1 MKYYRFPDTKLFKI
15 GFFLFLL
22 TLQMISRSAMIPS
35 AFDIFYPT
43 YFATIDL
50 ILVMGILFLAVN
62 RKRIKEVFT
71 DNRMIAVICI
81 VVFLL
86 TVMIAKQDYQAI
98 YISIM
103 LYMLFAVFVNYFM
116 PMQEAAGY
124 YVALMCLL
132 GAWTLVGSFLLKP
145 LVEAGMIACHTFKAI
160 NGWSMY
166 NFGLTFTSYLNDAQV
181 ETMRAFGVFR
191 EPGLFQIFL
200 FIAIQLNNY
209 TVQWKK
215 SWHMWAVNVVLFS
228 ALMVTFATG
237 GVLALGLYI
246 VFLFFD
252 KKLYKNKWLCLA
264 AIVSVAVGAVMILTA
279 LMKGGVLAVELVG
292 MVEKLFTDNES
303 IRDRVGSIFVNA
315 EHFLNHPIVGEKM
328 STVVYS
334 IASNTTSSAIMF
346 AGFGVVGGCLH
357 VASWVALAWKKE
369 RSMVMNLILMVI
381 LFIPFNT
388 QNVVH
393 DMFFWL
399 FPVMALVEKGL
410 PVLLEFVN
418 KRKV

>member
-1 MKYYRFPDTKLFKI
+1 MKYYRFPDTKLFRA

-22 TLQMISRSAMIPS
+22 VLQMITRSAMIPS

-43 YFATIDL
+43 YFASIG
-50 ILVMGILFLAVN
+50 LVFALGILFLIVN
-62 RKRIKEVFT
+62 RKQLKEIIT
-71 DNRMIAVICI
+71 DRRMVAAIGI
-81 VVFLL
+81 VVLL
-86 TVMIAKQDYQAI
+86 LSLMVIKQDYQAV

-103 LYMLFAVFVNYFM
+103 FYMLVAVLINYFM
-116 PMQEAAGY
+116 PMQEAAAY
-124 YVALMCLL
+124 YVALMLL
-132 GAWTLVGSFLLKP
+132 LSIWTLVGSFILKP
-145 LVEAGMIACHTFKAI
+145 LVEASVITCHTFKAI
-160 NGWSMY
+160 NSWSMY
-166 NFGLTFTSYLNDAQV
+166 NFGLTFTSYLNDAQE

-209 TVQWKK
+209 TVAWKK
-215 SWHMWAVNVVLFS
+215 DWLMWAANAVLF
-228 ALMVTFATG
+228 ATLLVTFATG

-246 VFLFFD
+246 MFLFFD
-252 KKLYKNKWLCLA
+252 KGLYKNKWICLA
-264 AIVSVAVGAVMILTA
+264 AVICVAAGTVLVVIS
-279 LMKGGVLAVELVG
+279 LMQGGVLAVELVA
-292 MVEKLFTDNES
+292 MVEKLLTDNES

-315 EHFLNHPIVGEKM
+315 EHFLNHPLTGEKV

-334 IASNTTSSAIMF
+334 IASNTASSAIMF
-346 AGFGVVGGCLH
+346 AAFGVFGGCLH

-369 RSMVMNLILMVI
+369 RSILMNLILLVI

-393 DMFFWL
+393 DLFFWT

-410 PVLLEFVN
+410 PVLLNAVN
-418 KRKV
+418 KRKG